1 VSFRSGR
8 EQNGIQ
14 GNLSQRTH
22 SGTEDGAMNTGKIRT
37 VLLAAALAAGLAGL
51 AGCAPG
57 GGAPAPTSDATAP
70 AAQGTKG
77 SAAPAITI
85 KNFAYGD
92 PITVSPGATVTVTNR
107 DSADHT
113 VTADQGQ
120 AFDAVAKA
128 LGGTATFTA
137 PSQPGTYAFHC
148 TYHPNMHGTLIV
160 K

>member
-1 VSFRSGR
+1 MNVGKV
-8 EQNGIQ
+8 
-14 GNLSQRTH
+14 RT
-22 SGTEDGAMNTGKIRT
+22 TLI
-37 VLLAAALAAGLAGL
+37 LAALVTGL

-57 GGAPAPTSDATAP
+57 GGSPAPQATASP
-70 AAQGTKG
+70 AQGMTS

-85 KNFAYGD
+85 KSFAYGD
-92 PITVSPGATVTVTNR
+92 PITVSPGATVKVTNQ

-120 AFDAVAKA
+120 AFDAKVKA
-128 LGGTATFTA
+128 NGGTATFTA

-148 TYHPNMHGTLIV
+148 TYHPNMHGTLTV